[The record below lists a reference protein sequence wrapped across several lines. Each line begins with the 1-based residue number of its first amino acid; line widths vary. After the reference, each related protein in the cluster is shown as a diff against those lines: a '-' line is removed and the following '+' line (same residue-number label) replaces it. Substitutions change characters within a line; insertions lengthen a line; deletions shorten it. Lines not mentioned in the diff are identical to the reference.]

1 MAGVR
6 NVLIGGGGVSGMA
19 LAIGLRR
26 TGIESE
32 IVEVSSE
39 WSVLGVGIS
48 LQGPALRALKVIGVI
63 DRCVAAGFGYSYFKT
78 GDVDSKVP
86 ATVELPQINGP
97 HYPAAIG
104 IMRQQLQRVLQ
115 EELAG
120 AGVPVRLGVTVAS
133 LRPDDDGVEVAF
145 TDGSK
150 GRYGLVVGAD
160 GANSKIR
167 DMIIGPAA
175 RPAFTGQAVWR
186 ATVPRAPE
194 VQARYS
200 FYGPRNKAGF
210 NPVSETEM
218 YVYLVQNVPDNRRLP
233 DDKLPRIMREQLA
246 DFGGLMGEAREQI
259 RDPAQIVYR
268 PVTSGLLPSPWYRGR
283 VLLIGDAAH
292 TTTPH
297 LASGA
302 GISVEDAIVLAM
314 LLQSDDPLARILE
327 NFMTRRYERCR
338 MIVGNSHQLG
348 EWEKSGTPPGVDPV
362 ALVATSLRALA
373 QPM

>member
-1 MAGVR
+1 MANVR
-6 NVLIGGGGVSGMA
+6 NALIVGCGVSGMA

-26 TGIESE
+26 TGIEAE
-32 IVEVSSE
+32 IVELSPE

-78 GDVDSKVP
+78 GDVDSRVT

-97 HYPAAIG
+97 QYPAAIG

-120 AGVPVRLGVTVAS
+120 AEIPVRLGVTVTS
-133 LRPDDDGVEVAF
+133 LRQDDDGVDVEF

-210 NPVSETEM
+210 NPVSTTEM
-218 YVYLVQNVPDNRRLP
+218 YVCLVQNVPNNRRLP
-233 DDKLPRIMREQLA
+233 EDKLPEIMREQLA
-246 DFGGLMGEAREQI
+246 DFRGLMAEAREQI

-268 PVTSGLLPSPWYRGR
+268 PVTSGLLPSPWYRDR
-283 VLLIGDAAH
+283 ILLIGDAAH

-297 LASGA
+297 LA
-302 GISVEDAIVLAM
+302 
-314 LLQSDDPLARILE
+314 
-327 NFMTRRYERCR
+327 Y
-338 MIVGNSHQLG
+338 QLG
-348 EWEKSGTPPGVDPV
+348 EWEKSGPPPDVDPV